1 MERAFKGIWIPK
13 EIWLSEDLNI
23 MEKLFL
29 VEIDSLDNDHGCFA
43 SNDYFSKFFKLSKNR
58 CSEIIKSLEE
68 KKYILISY
76 KYIPGTKQIEKRILR
91 VRNKYLGIRKTEG
104 GVFEKSKGGTRKID
118 EVVGKSIRWSGNTED
133 NNTPLIIHINNTNIP
148 TYENMSVDE
157 KISFMSKLYQENIGM
172 INGIVAEWIKEISEK
187 IDVEL
192 FKEALVICTDK
203 GKLQFNFLKGI
214 INNWLQKNV
223 TSYEEL
229 KAFELQNRF
238 TNSVSENNN
247 NIQKTYK
254 KGAGANVNN
263 TFAGY
268 DPDELEKILL
278 ESQKGKFD

>member
-76 KYIPGTKQIEKRILR
+76 KYRPGTKQIEKRILR
-91 VRNKYLGIRKTEG
+91 ATSKYLDVRKTEYIGIRKT
-104 GVFEKSKGGTRKID
+104 D

-133 NNTPLIIHINNTNIP
+133 NNTPLIIHSNNSSSSEAGFKKNNLLSI
-148 TYENMSVDE
+148 EE
-157 KISFMSKLYQENIGM
+157 LYKNNIGKV
-172 INGIVAEWIKEISEK
+172 NQTIKEWLIELSDV
-187 IDVEL
+187 IDIDL
-192 FKEALVICTDK
+192 FKEAINRYTFNG
-203 GKLQFNFLKGI
+203 GKTPKYFKSI
-214 INNWLQKNV
+214 IESWLQNSV
-223 TSYEEL
+223 TNL
-229 KAFELQNRF
+229 DQLRAFELQNKF
-238 TNSVSENNN
+238 STNSSVSKNNN
-247 NIQKTYK
+247 NIQNSYK

-263 TFAGY
+263 SFAGY
-268 DPDELEKILL
+268 APDELEKILL

>member
-104 GVFEKSKGGTRKID
+104 GGIRKI
-118 EVVGKSIRWSGNTED
+118 EGGYSGNRRG
-133 NNTPLIIHINNTNIP
+133 
-148 TYENMSVDE
+148 SR
-157 KISFMSKLYQENIGM
+157 
-172 INGIVAEWIKEISEK
+172 EI
-187 IDVEL
+187 D
-192 FKEALVICTDK
+192 
-203 GKLQFNFLKGI
+203 
-214 INNWLQKNV
+214 
-223 TSYEEL
+223 
-229 KAFELQNRF
+229 
-238 TNSVSENNN
+238 
-247 NIQKTYK
+247 
-254 KGAGANVNN
+254 
-263 TFAGY
+263 
-268 DPDELEKILL
+268 
-278 ESQKGKFD
+278 